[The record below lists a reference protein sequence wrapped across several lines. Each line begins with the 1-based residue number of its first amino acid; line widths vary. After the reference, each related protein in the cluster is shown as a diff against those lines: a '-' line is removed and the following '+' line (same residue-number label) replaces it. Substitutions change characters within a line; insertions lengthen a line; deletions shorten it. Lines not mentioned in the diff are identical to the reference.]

1 MTVENIP
8 ISKDIKFIL
17 NDYRRHQLE
26 RGYSGIPDDLLNS
39 LLQRHGEGFHFLLLK
54 AYVSH
59 PSSHDSYLG
68 FLLTLTFNGTTTYL
82 IGSTNARGR
91 KLQANTLLLW
101 RSILDAQ
108 AYGSSIFDL
117 GGLGTGSASS
127 ISQFKLGT
135 NPNIL
140 SFIGDWIF

>member
-8 ISKDIKFIL
+8 ISKESIQFIL

-59 PSSHDSYLG
+59 PSSHYVRLP
-68 FLLTLTFNGTTTYL
+68 
-82 IGSTNARGR
+82 
-91 KLQANTLLLW
+91 
-101 RSILDAQ
+101 
-108 AYGSSIFDL
+108 
-117 GGLGTGSASS
+117 SAH
-127 ISQFKLGT
+127 L
-135 NPNIL
+135 
-140 SFIGDWIF
+140 